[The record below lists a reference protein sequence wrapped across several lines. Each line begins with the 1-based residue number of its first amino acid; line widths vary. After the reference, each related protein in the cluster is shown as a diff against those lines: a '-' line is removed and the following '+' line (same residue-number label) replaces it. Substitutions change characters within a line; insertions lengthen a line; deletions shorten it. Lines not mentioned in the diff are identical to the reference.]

1 MNKIRILGIA
11 FLLIWASC
19 SDTEK
24 RIPNEITGLWKLVS
38 MKIKDAETGIWSHYR
53 GGMQGYL
60 LYDGHKNM
68 TIHLTD
74 LGYEKTDLRFP
85 NFSETISVA
94 ALKHLTKSYY
104 YIGEYK
110 ILNDSIVQ
118 HTRISHS
125 NPGDWGK
132 VVQRQYTW
140 NKDTLII
147 TPTERKLANLELKW
161 VRPE

>member
-1 MNKIRILGIA
+1 MNRLVLISILIG
-11 FLLIWASC
+11 LIGC
-19 SDTEK
+19 SNPKESSL
-24 RIPNEITGLWKLVS
+24 PEVTGLWKLHS
-38 MKIKDAETGIWSHYR
+38 MKIRNSETGVWSHYR

-60 LYDGHKNM
+60 LYDGNQNM

-74 LGYEKTDLRFP
+74 KDYEKTDLSFP
-85 NFSETISVA
+85 NFTDTIPVE
-94 ALKHLTKSYY
+94 ALKYLTKSYY

-132 VVQRQYTW
+132 VVKRHFTL
-140 NKDTLII
+140 KGDTLVI
-147 TPTERKLANLELKW
+147 TPTEQRLANLELSW
-161 VRPE
+161 VR